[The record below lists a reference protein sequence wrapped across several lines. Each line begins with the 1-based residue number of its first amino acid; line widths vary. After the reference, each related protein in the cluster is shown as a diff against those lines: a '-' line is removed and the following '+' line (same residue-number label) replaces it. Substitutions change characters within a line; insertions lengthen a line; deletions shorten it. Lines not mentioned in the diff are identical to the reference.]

1 MLNLVSGVLL
11 KWVDVGSQSILNSIL
26 RECDEYN
33 SVLIP
38 KLGLFIF
45 YSLCLTNQGH
55 MVL

>member
-1 MLNLVSGVLL
+1 VLNLVSGVLL